1 MSWSDQIIRDFR
13 VFSDPATDFEA
24 TESGDLLRIK
34 MIRSVERD
42 YVLEKSGPITSRGN
56 LNRRYVSVQALL
68 ASDEFVDIRSFKA
81 TQRRIL
87 AAKNPDGY
95 LNPEGQ
101 ILDSNSQQS
110 TLNIES
116 FRSAIAKNN
125 SDHLAILLL
134 DGPAGIG
141 KTSLIERM
149 VYERSEPSAAYPPLL
164 HVTSGGSR
172 LTDLNKALAHATQLL
187 RSQITFDQV
196 PILARLGVL
205 QVAIDGFDELVDPD
219 GYKDA
224 WSALREFLGE
234 VQSGGPIILSG
245 RDTFFDQQSFERRL
259 ADRIKNLELRH
270 ARLSPMSPNV
280 ARGFLVASGW
290 SESDISSAQS
300 AGWFRP
306 GSYYLRPFF
315 LRQIGTAEGWRDLQQ
330 AHGSP
335 PAFLVSRFVTREAS
349 LITKMA
355 NIDQKNAEHALWD
368 FYGNIVEDMAMQ
380 ESDAVDEAYLGL
392 ACEAAFESFV
402 SGEDLT
408 KLIYKAGSF
417 GLLEADEGRLARKF
431 PHSELQNQF
440 LARQIINSLERSAAV
455 SSFLRRGVLNTTLL
469 DAFADQYSAL
479 PSSQAG
485 EIAKKL
491 ERILSEEPF
500 GERLASNVTALLVAT
515 LSRPNRAYLKIESRV
530 SNEVRMVGS
539 LEPAYFDQISFA
551 HLDARGADCRLVQF
565 HNCVVGILT
574 VDDDTV
580 FGEFRPTVL
589 HSLQI
594 EHEGTV
600 RPQRAPV
607 EINKWLDQ
615 HSVALGSD
623 AGERDLPLVRYF
635 DRLCRKFIRQ
645 HQIREHTSDE
655 AYFLIQDP
663 YWMIIRDILGGRI
676 ERDTR
681 ATSGPKNVFYRMT
694 RPDAL
699 LNPPP
704 GDGEDLRLRAAIV
717 RRARELEAAGT

>member
-224 WSALREFLGE
+224 WSALR
-234 VQSGGPIILSG
+234 
-245 RDTFFDQQSFERRL
+245 
-259 ADRIKNLELRH
+259 
-270 ARLSPMSPNV
+270 
-280 ARGFLVASGW
+280 
-290 SESDISSAQS
+290 
-300 AGWFRP
+300 
-306 GSYYLRPFF
+306 
-315 LRQIGTAEGWRDLQQ
+315 
-330 AHGSP
+330 
-335 PAFLVSRFVTREAS
+335 
-349 LITKMA
+349 
-355 NIDQKNAEHALWD
+355 
-368 FYGNIVEDMAMQ
+368 
-380 ESDAVDEAYLGL
+380 
-392 ACEAAFESFV
+392 
-402 SGEDLT
+402 
-408 KLIYKAGSF
+408 
-417 GLLEADEGRLARKF
+417 
-431 PHSELQNQF
+431 
-440 LARQIINSLERSAAV
+440 
-455 SSFLRRGVLNTTLL
+455 
-469 DAFADQYSAL
+469 
-479 PSSQAG
+479 
-485 EIAKKL
+485 
-491 ERILSEEPF
+491 
-500 GERLASNVTALLVAT
+500 
-515 LSRPNRAYLKIESRV
+515 
-530 SNEVRMVGS
+530 
-539 LEPAYFDQISFA
+539 
-551 HLDARGADCRLVQF
+551 
-565 HNCVVGILT
+565 
-574 VDDDTV
+574 
-580 FGEFRPTVL
+580 
-589 HSLQI
+589 
-594 EHEGTV
+594 
-600 RPQRAPV
+600 
-607 EINKWLDQ
+607 
-615 HSVALGSD
+615 
-623 AGERDLPLVRYF
+623 
-635 DRLCRKFIRQ
+635 
-645 HQIREHTSDE
+645 
-655 AYFLIQDP
+655 
-663 YWMIIRDILGGRI
+663 
-676 ERDTR
+676 
-681 ATSGPKNVFYRMT
+681 
-694 RPDAL
+694 
-699 LNPPP
+699 
-704 GDGEDLRLRAAIV
+704 
-717 RRARELEAAGT
+717 